1 MKNLF
6 FFLFLVPLLAT
17 AQIRDH
23 KRIFSDTLKYK
34 NFNQGFLDSQ
44 EYFIATGDYFLGLGS
59 VSAYYIPSTICLM
72 FKPKDRRFMNANNPN
87 VEYILKD
94 IDYYNG
100 YKYGAT
106 KKKRKRILQ
115 GTLTSAS
122 LLSTLIYIIVSTSPY

>member
-1 MKNLF
+1 MKKLLLVILIIPLF
-6 FFLFLVPLLAT
+6 T
-17 AQIRDH
+17 SAQIRDH
-23 KRIFSDTLKYK
+23 KRIFSDTLEYK

-44 EYFIATGDYFLGLGS
+44 EYFIATGDYFLGLAS
-59 VSAYYIPSTICLM
+59 IQAYYIPLPI
-72 FKPKDRRFMNANNPN
+72 FYFVKPKDRRFMNSNNPN

-115 GTLTSAS
+115 GALTPIGVIVGVVGTF
-122 LLSTLIYIIVSTSPY
+122 LLLQNY